1 MEGLEYSSADKVS
14 FSFSRTKRKL
24 VDTYHTRYS
33 SGKYL
38 KLFAVGNLPS
48 VPQHPVGVCFCL
60 TQVIKDEELVKKDA
74 EIAFTGTQALKVLR
88 ELAVVAWTYDKIRQ
102 IVQYFEKP
110 VQEAVERALSEHYSS
125 GRRVRDKTY
134 LSI

>member
-1 MEGLEYSSADKVS
+1 M
-14 FSFSRTKRKL
+14 
-24 VDTYHTRYS
+24 
-33 SGKYL
+33 
-38 KLFAVGNLPS
+38 
-48 VPQHPVGVCFCL
+48 GVCFCL

-74 EIAFTGTQALKVLR
+74 EIAFAGTQAPKVVR

-102 IVQYFEKP
+102 IVQYTEKP